1 VVKSENI
8 NFKKIK
14 AKNLRT
20 EKIEEMTEVFNKFQK
35 RGFAVTA
42 YAKAY
47 GVGHAIVSQVLD
59 GSFNGTKNHKNGATR
74 KIIQQLKKDG
84 IWIGKLPWEE

>member
-1 VVKSENI
+1 MSGVVNK
-8 NFKKIK
+8 NFIKIK

-20 EKIEEMTEVFNKFQK
+20 EKIEEMTEIFNRFQK

-59 GSFNGTKNHKNGATR
+59 GAFIGSKNNKSGPTR
-74 KIIQQLKKDG
+74 KIIAQLKVDG
-84 IWIGKLPWEE
+84 VWIGSLPWEN